1 MTNPPSTA
9 QAGRFTVLDSMR
21 GLGCLQVVMFHFSNA
36 VYAPWT
42 SYWIYRNS
50 WISLDFF
57 FVLSGFVIAY
67 IYAGKLRDMR
77 STLGFAVRRFGRIWP
92 LHISML
98 TVLVAF
104 IGLLNLALPHPE
116 WMTIKLTDGP
126 FSYMSLITE
135 FFLLNSVGIWNQNF
149 WNGAAWSVGAELDV
163 YVIFAV
169 VCLLFGRALVAV
181 SAVMIIIALGAMAM
195 WSPDYLWT
203 SATLGIFRCMAG
215 FFMGVIVYKAYACAT
230 RQPGSLLVL
239 HRDWAASTVEIA
251 MLGLLLV
258 GVYFLDSFGQYGWP
272 SLLSPLGFGIFVYV
286 FAFSGGVV
294 SRLLD
299 RPMFHRLGDL
309 SYSIYLTHVPVLF
322 VFIWGVWMVNEY
334 LGFDMRWYF
343 IHSRLWAGVTMVGI
357 IAVVLMVSSLTYR
370 MIEVPWRDWFAAI
383 GRRIERGG
391 SRQVQP
397 QAAE

>member
-1 MTNPPSTA
+1 MASAPSTG
-9 QAGRFTVLDSMR
+9 QAARFTVLDSMR

-36 VYAPWT
+36 VSAPWN
-42 SYWIYRNS
+42 SHWLYRNS

-104 IGLLNLALPHPE
+104 IGFLNLAMPHPE

-169 VCLLFGRALVAV
+169 LCLLAGRALIAAAIAMVV
-181 SAVMIIIALGAMAM
+181 VALGAMAI

-215 FFMGVIVYKAYACAT
+215 FFTGVIVYDAYARVT

-239 HRDWAASTVEIA
+239 RKGWVASAVEIA
-251 MLGLLLV
+251 AFGLLLV
-258 GVYFLDSFGQYGWP
+258 GVYYLDSFGRYGWP
-272 SLLSPLGFGIFVYV
+272 SLVSPLGFGIFVYV
-286 FAFSGGVV
+286 FTFSGGVV
-294 SRLLD
+294 SRALD

-322 VFIWGVWMVNEY
+322 AFIWAVWMINEY
-334 LGFDMRWYF
+334 LGFDIRWYF
-343 IHSRLWAGVTMVGI
+343 ERSRLWAGLGLVGV

-370 MIEVPWRDWFAAI
+370 TIEVPWRERFATI

-391 SRQVQP
+391 GRRVHP
-397 QAAE
+397 HAAE